1 VLLKSERDVPFHLED
16 SALKFTCH
24 RSATMRSAVTVA
36 DARAMP
42 PARRTRFSRR
52 FRGHFFCGDA
62 RLLRILGIASRSR
75 TRRATRQ
82 GLYCER
88 WMTRAT
94 PMRFMRRALSG
105 WSCE

>member
-1 VLLKSERDVPFHLED
+1 MPSAINAIWIASVPELTPTQCLAPQNFASVASS
-16 SALKFTCH
+16 SATSGPRMNWQCASTRSSLIR
-24 RSATMRSAVTVA
+24 RSAAMRACSAY
-36 DARAMP
+36 
-42 PARRTRFSRR
+42 S
-52 FRGHFFCGDA
+52 GS
-62 RLLRILGIASRSR
+62 ASRSR